1 MKFKLPFFATLAF
14 SALGLSSCVVDP
26 YGMPITYDPCAPY
39 GNAPRF
45 HAPIFAQPTTCGRPF
60 GYAHPPVQT
69 YYGVT
74 YSRHISRYRQ
84 PMAPCATPS
93 WSRVGHRFINSPL
106 CDSPTPSRPS
116 TMGSDCIH
124 IPQQLFPAAARLEG
138 TATCHI
144 RAHLPF
150 RSRLTK
156 QCLSCMHLQHN
167 GTTGQGWSRRA
178 TFMESYFE
186 IER

>member
-45 HAPIFAQPTTCGRPF
+45 NAPIFAQPTTCGRPF

-93 WSRVGHRFINSPL
+93 WSRVGHRFINSPPL
-106 CDSPTPSRPS
+106 RLTDTQPPIHHGQRLHTHPS
-116 TMGSDCIH
+116 TTFPSGGASRGDCNLPH
-124 IPQQLFPAAARLEG
+124 PSTPAFPQQTHEAVPFLHAPSAQWHDGPRLE
-138 TATCHI
+138 
-144 RAHLPF
+144 
-150 RSRLTK
+150 S
-156 QCLSCMHLQHN
+156 
-167 GTTGQGWSRRA
+167 
-178 TFMESYFE
+178 
-186 IER
+186 